1 MPARRRWNTTV
12 RLCELDQAGQAQP
25 FRILEWFQEAAAYA
39 STLGGFPPDRYVQM
53 GAAWFIRDVQLSI
66 LRAPRYGEAIEV
78 ETWVSDLRR
87 FRTRREYLLRVGE
100 EILARGQADWLYLER
115 DPKSG
120 KIKPRHPDEE
130 MKTAFAR
137 EPATAISPESV
148 LTFGPALEV
157 PAQLSPRRVHPHDI
171 DAQGH
176 ANHTVYG
183 RWLEDLALELEPD
196 TRLSE
201 LRIEYLADAKVGEQL
216 QVGWQ
221 GGGERYIQWIERD
234 GQRLARAEVRRRS
247 VTANLPTS

>member
-1 MPARRRWNTTV
+1 MPARRRWNTSV

-25 FRILEWFQEAAAYA
+25 FRMMEWFQEAAAYA
-39 STLGGFPPDRYVQM
+39 STLGGFPPERYVQM

-87 FRTRREYLLRVGE
+87 FRTRREYLLRAGE
-100 EILARGQADWLYLER
+100 EIVARGQADWLYLER

-137 EPATAISPESV
+137 EPATAISPERV
-148 LTFGPALEV
+148 LNFGPALET
-157 PAQLSPRRVHPHDI
+157 PKHLSPRRVHPHDI

-196 TRLSE
+196 TRMAE

-221 GGGERYIQWIERD
+221 NSGERYIQWIERD
-234 GQRLARAEVRRRS
+234 GQRLARAEVRRGPPD
-247 VTANLPTS
+247 ATSP